1 MIHNYNLA
9 RFLRH
14 IWPYFSLAALCAA
27 LLMPSSAG
35 AAAAIPPQMPTNA
48 EIFQTLEELVSH
60 GPRRQ
65 GSEGGDFAVQ
75 YVADKMREY
84 GLSDV
89 HVESVTTS
97 AWDAQSSGL
106 KIGSTDTDAFP
117 VAFSLD
123 QGPENTGTFSTPP
136 GGTSGRIVDVG
147 SGSDSSYD
155 GKDVRG
161 KIVMFDLKFQLPLAA
176 MLPVTEFFWDP
187 QLTLLN
193 TKTLFNANPYI
204 TNYRAAAKAA
214 IDHGAVGFVGVL
226 SDYFDS
232 NKYYN
237 EFYRATKVSIPG
249 MWVTKRVGADIR
261 SKLKANPALEASVSL
276 STTRRRVPA
285 NTVVGYL
292 EGASKDS
299 ILVTS
304 HHDSVWEGAVEDG
317 TGTVE
322 VLALAKYY
330 SQLPASSRKKTL
342 MFSTN
347 DTHFTGYA
355 AHNAFIRRHVVQRNP
370 ATEPHRIVANV
381 GIEHIGKAA
390 SVGKNGE
397 LVVSNA
403 VEPRGIFENLN
414 PMLGLAIVNAVVRN
428 DLRRTAILN
437 ANPLQA
443 TGIPTDVSGLLMA
456 GVPTVSLISGPV
468 YMYDEADTLDK
479 VPVDQLRP
487 VANTFANIIDAIDNA
502 NSETIGYLPLAITTA
517 IGKLLL
523 KDAPLPE

>member
-1 MIHNYNLA
+1 MFKTHNLA

-14 IWPYFSLAALCAA
+14 IWPYFVVAALGAA
-27 LLMPSSAG
+27 FLLPGTAG
-35 AAAAIPPQMPTNA
+35 AAASIPSQMPTNA
-48 EIFQTLEELVSH
+48 QIFQTIQELVSH

-65 GSEGGDFAVQ
+65 GTEGGDFAVQ

-89 HVESVTTS
+89 HVESVSTS
-97 AWDAQSSGL
+97 AWDVQSSGF
-106 KIGSTDTDAFP
+106 KVGSTPTDGFP

-123 QGPENTGTFSTPP
+123 QGASTYGTFATPP
-136 GGTSGRIVDVG
+136 GGTSGQIVDVG
-147 SGSDSSYD
+147 SGSSSNYN

-161 KIVMFDLKFQLPLAA
+161 KVVMFDLNFQLPLAA
-176 MLPVTEFFWDP
+176 MLPVTEFIWDP
-187 QLTLLN
+187 QLSIFN
-193 TKTLFNANPYI
+193 TNTLFNANPYI
-204 TNYRAAAKAA
+204 TNYRAAAKEA
-214 IDHGAVGFVGVL
+214 ISHGAVGFVGVL
-226 SDYFDS
+226 SDYFNS

-237 EFYRATKVSIPG
+237 EFYRATQVSIPG

-261 SKLKANPALEASVSL
+261 TKLKTNPALEASISL

-292 EGASKDS
+292 EGSSKDS

-317 TGTVE
+317 SGTAE

-347 DTHFTGYA
+347 DTHFTGYQ
-355 AHNAFIRRHVVQRNP
+355 AHNAFIRRHVLQRDP
-370 ATEPHRIVANV
+370 VTEPHRIVADV
-381 GIEHIGKAA
+381 AIEHIGKAA
-390 SVGKNGE
+390 SIDKNGE

-403 VEPRGIFENLN
+403 PEPRGIFENLN
-414 PMLGLAIVNAVVRN
+414 PLLGLAVTNAVVRN

-437 ANPLQA
+437 ANPLQL
-443 TGIPTDVSGLLMA
+443 TGIPTDVSGMLMA

-479 VPVDQLRP
+479 VAVDQLRP

-502 NSETIGYLPLAITTA
+502 NSGTIGYLPLSVTTA
-517 IGKLLL
+517 IGYQLL
-523 KDAPLPE
+523 KDAPIPE